1 MHTAFSYAHMNRL
14 TEERRENDGDRYD
27 YYPAE
32 NGTRKQHYHYGQAT
46 EKNPG
51 MQFQTGTIG
60 NNTSVCGCDITE
72 REENYC
78 YNGENQL
85 TERKNPSGI
94 TEYVY
99 DENGSLICEKEGGK
113 TTSYQYDLLNRQ
125 EKVWTSD
132 GREQEN
138 LYDGEGLRAGLRE
151 KGKESAFLFY
161 NGEILAE
168 CDGDGMPVR
177 RHLQGMGLSYV
188 QTLDDGMY
196 HACHQDEQG
205 STAFITGDGGEVE
218 NSYVYDA
225 FGNVLERKEGIR
237 NDILYRGQKYDQEA
251 GQYYLRA
258 RYYNPVIG
266 RFIQE
271 DSYRGDGLN
280 LYAYCGNNPVM
291 YYDPSGHTKVTQP
304 ITEPETPKAVGS
316 IPSNFT
322 EAEIDYLKNAVISEG
337 QALKDMGL
345 TNEQLGPAIAGAYDK
360 DTGKIYTA
368 INDMDGKV
376 PSELSPFIQERISN
390 MPQDVYDSYSLYTKG
405 AASHAEVYAVNKLLL
420 DNPNADISNVAVYV
434 NRTLGV
440 SKPMKEL
447 PFGTCPHCSYILDG
461 FNIISNQ

>member
-1 MHTAFSYAHMNRL
+1 MDI
-14 TEERRENDGDRYD
+14 RR
-27 YYPAE
+27 
-32 NGTRKQHYHYGQAT
+32 K
-46 EKNPG
+46 
-51 MQFQTGTIG
+51 
-60 NNTSVCGCDITE
+60 
-72 REENYC
+72 
-78 YNGENQL
+78 
-85 TERKNPSGI
+85 
-94 TEYVY
+94 
-99 DENGSLICEKEGGK
+99 
-113 TTSYQYDLLNRQ
+113 
-125 EKVWTSD
+125 
-132 GREQEN
+132 EQEN

-151 KGKESAFLFY
+151 NGKGSSFLFY
-161 NGEILAE
+161 NGEILTE
-168 CDGDGMPVR
+168 CDGDGVPVR
-177 RHLQGMGLSYV
+177 RHLLGMGLSHM

-196 HACHQDEQG
+196 HACYQDEQG

-271 DSYRGDGLN
+271 DTYRGDGLN